1 MLDEI
6 LKTDASILIYLNNLG
21 TSMFDWFWMACTNEV
36 IWIPLFVFI
45 VLSIYRRFSAE
56 LALKILMYALLL
68 LAANL
73 FLTEIIKEIVG
84 RVRPNNDRTMIYTL
98 RILTSPPNYSF
109 FSGHASSS
117 FCITVFL
124 IFTLKKHFKLI
135 SWLWIWPILFTYS
148 RIYVGVHYPSDLIAG
163 ALFGWVLAIVF
174 YKLYENNTLNKL
186 IKAPDKPSARPGLEA

>member
-73 FLTEIIKEIVG
+73 LLTEIVKEAVG
-84 RVRPNNDRTMIYTL
+84 RIRPNNDRAMIHTL
-98 RILTSPPNYSF
+98 RILTSPPSYSF

-124 IFTLKKHFKLI
+124 IFTLKKHFKSI

-148 RIYVGVHYPSDLIAG
+148 RIYVGVHFPSDLVAG

-174 YKLYENNTLNKL
+174 YKLYENNTLKKL
-186 IKAPDKPSARPGLEA
+186 IKAPYKPSDHPGLEA

>member
-1 MLDEI
+1 MFEQILDSDS
-6 LKTDASILIYLNNLG
+6 KILIYLNNLG
-21 TSMFDWFWMACTNEV
+21 TSMFDWFWLACTNEV
-36 IWIPLFVFI
+36 TWIPLFVFI
-45 VLSIYRRFSAE
+45 VLSVYRKFSAE

-73 FLTEIIKEIVG
+73 FLTEIVKETIG
-84 RVRPNNDRTMIYTL
+84 RIRPNNDRTMIHAL

-124 IFTLKKHFKLI
+124 ILTLKKHFKLI

-148 RIYVGVHYPSDLIAG
+148 RIYIGVHYPSDLIVG
-163 ALFGWVLAIVF
+163 ALFGWLLAKIF
-174 YKLYENNTLNKL
+174 YKLYENNTLKKL
-186 IKAPDKPSARPGLEA
+186 VKAPYKPLAHHESEA

>member
-1 MLDEI
+1 MFEQILDADS
-6 LKTDASILIYLNNLG
+6 KILIYLNNLG
-21 TSMFDWFWMACTNEV
+21 TSMFDWFWMVCTNEV
-36 IWIPLFVFI
+36 TWIPLFVFI
-45 VLSIYRRFSAE
+45 VLSVYRRFSAE

-73 FLTEIIKEIVG
+73 LLTEIVKEAVG
-84 RVRPNNDRTMIYTL
+84 RIRPNNDRAMIHTL

-124 IFTLKKHFKLI
+124 ILTLKKHFKSI

-148 RIYVGVHYPSDLIAG
+148 RIYIGVHYPSDLIVG
-163 ALFGWVLAIVF
+163 ALFGGLLAIVF
-174 YKLYENNTLNKL
+174 YRLYENNTLKKL
-186 IKAPDKPSARPGLEA
+186 IKAPYKPSIRPEWEA

>member
-1 MLDEI
+1 
-6 LKTDASILIYLNNLG
+6 
-21 TSMFDWFWMACTNEV
+21 MFDWFWMACTNEV
-36 IWIPLFVFI
+36 TWIPLFVFI
-45 VLSIYRRFSAE
+45 VLSVYRRFSAE

-73 FLTEIIKEIVG
+73 FLTEIVKEAIG
-84 RVRPNNDRTMIYTL
+84 RIRPNNDRAMIHVL

-124 IFTLKKHFKLI
+124 ILTLKKHFKLI

-148 RIYVGVHYPSDLIAG
+148 RIYIGVHYPSDLIVG
-163 ALFGWVLAIVF
+163 ALFGWLLAKVF
-174 YKLYENNTLNKL
+174 YGLYENNTLKKL
-186 IKAPDKPSARPGLEA
+186 IKAPYKPLARHESEA

>member
-1 MLDEI
+1 MFEQILDADS
-6 LKTDASILIYLNNLG
+6 KILIYLNNLG

-36 IWIPLFVFI
+36 TWIPLFVFI
-45 VLSIYRRFSAE
+45 VLSVYRRFSAE

-73 FLTEIIKEIVG
+73 LLTEIVKEAVG
-84 RVRPNNDRTMIYTL
+84 RIRPNNDRAMIHAL

-124 IFTLKKHFKLI
+124 ILTLKKHFKSI

-148 RIYVGVHYPSDLIAG
+148 RIYIGVHYPSDLIVG
-163 ALFGWVLAIVF
+163 ALFGGLLAIVF
-174 YKLYENNTLNKL
+174 YRLYENNTLKKL
-186 IKAPDKPSARPGLEA
+186 IKAPYKPSARPEWEA

>member
-1 MLDEI
+1 MFEQILDADS
-6 LKTDASILIYLNNLG
+6 KILIYLNNLG

-36 IWIPLFVFI
+36 TWIPLFVFI
-45 VLSIYRRFSAE
+45 VLSVYRRFSAE

-73 FLTEIIKEIVG
+73 LLTEIVKEAVG
-84 RVRPNNDRTMIYTL
+84 RIRPNNDRAMIHAL

-124 IFTLKKHFKLI
+124 ILTLKKHFKSI

-148 RIYVGVHYPSDLIAG
+148 RIYIGVHYPSDLIVG
-163 ALFGWVLAIVF
+163 ALFGGLLAIVF
-174 YKLYENNTLNKL
+174 YRLYENNTLKKL
-186 IKAPDKPSARPGLEA
+186 IKAPYKPSARPELEA